1 MASVRA
7 AFFSYKFFKSLSS
20 WSGTCYGLR
29 RRNIKTRNMTQK
41 ALHSSCNSS
50 QRVTPAYNIQDFD
63 RTGTDR
69 SSYARGASLIVSKMR
84 IKQQWKLDQDLPKL
98 SNRREADDSQ
108 LQLFVD
114 IWNRRRRRSDY
125 QHILVR
131 PLQHLRGWFVLQYGI
146 ACVDQPTLCTSG
158 RPPCLPN
165 KNERYSETSLPTRL
179 KIRQE
184 RSEQNSL
191 TASEIGV
198 MIFTFSF
205 VGSD

>member
-7 AFFSYKFFKSLSS
+7 AFFSFKFLKSLSS
-20 WSGTCYGLR
+20 RSGTCYGLR
-29 RRNIKTRNMTQK
+29 RRNIQTRNMTQK

-69 SSYARGASLIVSKMR
+69 SSYARGASLIVSIMR

-125 QHILVR
+125 QHIRVLSFNIWEV
-131 PLQHLRGWFVLQYGI
+131 GSWFVLQYGI

-158 RPPCLPN
+158 RPP
-165 KNERYSETSLPTRL
+165 LPT
-179 KIRQE
+179 
-184 RSEQNSL
+184 
-191 TASEIGV
+191 
-198 MIFTFSF
+198 
-205 VGSD
+205 